1 MPALSLALSGAHHV
15 GDTGPGG
22 TRAVVD
28 LLRTDGIATVGG
40 LDSRTKV
47 LAFAGRVMTLVPH
60 RDSDADGLTTIQ
72 DIGRRSLRPGLSG
85 LGAGE
90 LPAHTERSSVP
101 WPPQL
106 MLLVCLLPADRG
118 GEVLLTDGRDV
129 HAHLAA
135 HAPEAL
141 EALAQPGTAFYGDG
155 GGHTAQVFTRH
166 PGGRM
171 SVRLRQDALAQ
182 FSPLV
187 RRYLPDLTHAITMTQ
202 RRALLGRGQGY
213 LIDNHRWLH
222 ARTAFTGRRVC
233 LRALGTPRTPL
244 PDGFTTRPPGRKD
257 TQHPDRERGTC

>member
-1 MPALSLALSGAHHV
+1 MPALSLTLSGTHHAD
-15 GDTGPGG
+15 DTSPGG

-28 LLRTDGIATVGG
+28 RLRTDGIATVGG

-47 LAFAGRVMTLVPH
+47 LAFAGQVMTLVPH

-72 DIGRRSLRPGLSG
+72 DIGRRSLRPGLGG

-101 WPPQL
+101 WPPRL
-106 MLLVCLLPADRG
+106 MLLVCQRPADRG
-118 GEVLLTDGRDV
+118 GEVLLTDGRAV
-129 HAHLAA
+129 HAHLAE

-141 EALAQPGTAFYGDG
+141 EALALAGTAFYGDG
-155 GGHTAQVFTRH
+155 GGHTAQIFTRH
-166 PGGRM
+166 PDGRI

-187 RRYLPDLTHAITMTQ
+187 RRHLPDLTRAIGTVQ
-202 RRALLGRGQGY
+202 RRVLLGAGQGY

-233 LRALGTPRTPL
+233 LRALGASRAPL
-244 PDGFTTRPPGRKD
+244 PAGFAPRPPGQTGAER
-257 TQHPDRERGTC
+257 PDRERGTC

>member
-1 MPALSLALSGAHHV
+1 MPALSLPLSGAHHV

-40 LDSRTKV
+40 LDSRTEV

-72 DIGRRSLRPGLSG
+72 DIGRRSLRLGLSG

-90 LPAHTERSSVP
+90 LLAHTERSSVP
-101 WPPQL
+101 WPPRL
-106 MLLVCLLPADRG
+106 MLLVCLRPADRG
-118 GEVLLTDGRDV
+118 GEVLLTDGRAV
-129 HAHLAA
+129 HAHLAV
-135 HAPEAL
+135 HAPQAL

-166 PGGRM
+166 PGGRA

-187 RRYLPDLTHAITMTQ
+187 RRYLPDLTHAIGAAQ
-202 RRALLGRGQGY
+202 RRAFLGPGQGY

-233 LRALGTPRTPL
+233 LRALGTSRTLL
-244 PDGFTTRPPGRKD
+244 PDGFAPQPVGQKDGDRPNHG
-257 TQHPDRERGTC
+257 RGTG